1 MRTLAVALLLVLA
14 GCGGGGE
21 TPAEPTEPTA
31 TAARTKAAPKPTVAA
46 PSGKP
51 APEVL
56 SRFRCERK
64 AKGEWS
70 AFGTISNEGKSK
82 TTFQVTVFVGEAA
95 GSDEQA
101 RTKQLPN
108 VQAGG
113 SVKFSIARVPAPD
126 TGGTCHVQVLR
137 R

>member
-14 GCGGGGE
+14 GCGGGGGE
-21 TPAEPTEPTA
+21 TPTEPTA
-31 TAARTKAAPKPTVAA
+31 TATKTTAAPKPTIAA

-51 APEVL
+51 APEAL
-56 SRFRCERK
+56 SRFRCDK
-64 AKGEWS
+64 NAKGEWR
-70 AFGTISNEGKSK
+70 AFGTVRNEGKSK
-82 TTFQVTVFVGEAA
+82 ATFQVTVFVGEAA

-113 SVKFSIARVPAPD
+113 SVKFAIGKVPAPEAA
-126 TGGTCHVQVLR
+126 GTCRVQVLR